1 MLAFG
6 LRVAFIRRIIRSII
20 RTIRADSVSCQQR
33 GRRSLYGAQ
42 SEVVN
47 MLENITLGQ
56 IAAVIAFVV
65 ALYGGIKYL
74 KKEVKDAIS
83 EMLKDE
89 FKSVD
94 DKLDSDNKRIKELEK
109 QNMFMYKAISLL
121 LQDDLAILE
130 HLRTNN
136 STGKMAEQ
144 EQKVQDFLIQR

>member
-1 MLAFG
+1 
-6 LRVAFIRRIIRSII
+6 
-20 RTIRADSVSCQQR
+20 
-33 GRRSLYGAQ
+33 
-42 SEVVN
+42 

-56 IAAVIAFVV
+56 VAAVVAFVV
-65 ALYGGIKYL
+65 ALYGGVKYL
-74 KKEVKDAIS
+74 KKEVKDAIT
-83 EMLKDE
+83 EMLKDQ

-94 DKLDSDNKRIKELEK
+94 EKLDKDNRRLNELEE
-109 QNMFMYKAISLL
+109 QTQFLYKAISLL

>member
-1 MLAFG
+1 
-6 LRVAFIRRIIRSII
+6 
-20 RTIRADSVSCQQR
+20 
-33 GRRSLYGAQ
+33 
-42 SEVVN
+42 

-56 IAAVIAFVV
+56 VAAVIAIAV
-65 ALYGGIKYL
+65 ALIGGVKYL